1 MRATELIIESESFIS
16 QGDLEQATEK
26 LNHALIVDPKNSDAK
41 RKLLAIHIEKDE
53 TEYAFDLVCELLQ
66 DLESDIDLLNIKASC
81 LVDLDRLDESLE
93 LFNSI
98 IQDSPDFYLAYG
110 GRGVVYFKFGE
121 IDNALKDLNF
131 AIKHTKK
138 NGYLYLHRSVIYIE
152 QEEYKKALRD
162 LDKALRLD
170 KNIDEARL
178 NRAVV
183 LRLLGEKEKALRDF
197 DRVSNDLQFDSET
210 YLQKGIVYLKNKDY
224 IKALEYHDLAIENDP
239 SNVEAIYS
247 RSIVYCEMKEFE
259 NSISDIKRAES
270 IAPYDF
276 MDYILNMYAFVN
288 YRMKNFEKAIDYAE
302 KTLKEFPNFFWAN
315 LTLAEIYGELSEK
328 EAFYNNLQIAISGG
342 IGFEDIDINI
352 RNKYSKDKEFKKL
365 TKSMKRIGPYG

>member
-1 MRATELIIESESFIS
+1 MRATELILESENFIS
-16 QGDLEQATEK
+16 KGDIEQATQK
-26 LNHALIVDPKNSDAK
+26 LNHALIVDPKNYDAK
-41 RKLLAIHIEKDE
+41 RRLLAIHIEKYE
-53 TEYAFDLVCELLQ
+53 TEDALDLVCDLLQ

-81 LVDLDRLDESLE
+81 LVDLNRLDESLD
-93 LFNSI
+93 LFNI
-98 IQDSPDFYLAYG
+98 IIADSPDYYLAYG
-110 GRGVVYFKFGE
+110 GRGVVFFKLGE

-162 LDKALRLD
+162 LDKALRFD

-183 LRLLGEKEKALRDF
+183 LRLLGEKEKALKDF
-197 DRVSNDLQFDSET
+197 NKVSNNLQFDSET

-224 IKALEYHDLAIENDP
+224 TKALEYHDLAIENDP

-247 RSIVYCEMKEFE
+247 RSIVYCDMKEFE
-259 NSISDIKRAES
+259 KSLHDIKRAES
-270 IAPYDF
+270 IAPPEF

-288 YRMKNFEKAIDYAE
+288 YRMKNFEKAIDFAE
-302 KTLKEFPNFFWAN
+302 RTLKEFPDFFWAN
-315 LTLAEIYGELSEK
+315 LTLAEIYGEIDNIEG
-328 EAFYNNLQIAISGG
+328 FYKNLQIAISGG
-342 IGFEDIDINI
+342 IGFEDIDIII

-365 TKSMKRIGPYG
+365 TKKMKRIGPYG